1 MWHIRVDLNRDVD
14 GRDLLEWQLGDSP
27 NPFSSSDL
35 ADWEANYGTVVS
47 LSASSAA
54 VPEPTSL
61 ALLCLG
67 GLLAQRLFGSATTF
81 TA

>member
-35 ADWEANYGTVVS
+35 ADWETNYGTVFP
-47 LSASSAA
+47 LFATSAA
-54 VPEPTSL
+54 VPEPASMFLML
-61 ALLCLG
+61 AATQIFLLRVVRRG
-67 GLLAQRLFGSATTF
+67 IRS
-81 TA
+81 